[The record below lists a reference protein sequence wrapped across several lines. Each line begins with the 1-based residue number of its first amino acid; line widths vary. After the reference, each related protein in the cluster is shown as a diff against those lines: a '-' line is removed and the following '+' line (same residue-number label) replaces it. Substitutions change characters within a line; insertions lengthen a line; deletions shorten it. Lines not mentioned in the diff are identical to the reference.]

1 MRSERANGSAGDGHQ
16 EIVIGVVGPREGGE
30 LRRVAERDSAAI
42 PTGCVL
48 GGRVNDQLV
57 AAASVT
63 SGQMVADPFVPTAE
77 IRELLSER
85 AAQLRGERILGR
97 RLGRLRRRRAHARA
111 ALPASPPGAGGKLL
125 QI

>member
-1 MRSERANGSAGDGHQ
+1 MRSERPDGSAGAGHQ
-16 EIVIGVVGPREGGE
+16 EILIGVVGPREGGE
-30 LRRVAERDSAAI
+30 LRRVAERDSGAV

-48 GGRVNDQLV
+48 AGRVDGRLV
-57 AAASVT
+57 AAISVT
-63 SGQMVADPFVPTAE
+63 SGRMVADPFVHTAE

-85 AAQLRGERILGR
+85 AAQLRGEGLRGR
-97 RLGRLRRRRAHARA
+97 RLGRLLRRRAHARA